1 MKGRSRSGNTGNGDG
16 TFVQGNDIFYNG
28 KPQAGSLRF
37 LIRSGSPVIAAEEIF
52 LILFRDSF
60 SVVGDGYLNHSPL
73 LADMQ
78 GGLGIRFPMEKGIQ
92 DKVPESTRQESGIEG
107 KKDGF
112 PGAGKE
118 NPALF
123 IFGGIQ
129 DINDKLPEK
138 TDKVLL
144 LFFHGDHSVLQLIS
158 QLQVID
164 ERFHVGRVFQDNP
177 RIMAVLLLL
186 GGIGLLHELRI
197 APDGGQGSFQVMGDV
212 GDPFF
217 LHPFGLFPQPVAGA
231 DFPVQPVHAVVEI
244 TEDAASADG
253 R

>member
-16 TFVQGNDIFYNG
+16 TFVHGNDIFYNG

-78 GGLGIRFPMEKGIQ
+78 GSLCLRFPMEKGIQ
-92 DKVPESTRQESGIEG
+92 NKVPESTRQESGNEG

-112 PGAGKE
+112 PGAGK
-118 NPALF
+118 A
-123 IFGGIQ
+123 
-129 DINDKLPEK
+129 
-138 TDKVLL
+138 
-144 LFFHGDHSVLQLIS
+144 
-158 QLQVID
+158 
-164 ERFHVGRVFQDNP
+164 
-177 RIMAVLLLL
+177 
-186 GGIGLLHELRI
+186 
-197 APDGGQGSFQVMGDV
+197 DV
-212 GDPFF
+212 
-217 LHPFGLFPQPVAGA
+217 
-231 DFPVQPVHAVVEI
+231 
-244 TEDAASADG
+244 